1 MSSSLKLK
9 TIHGVF
15 WSLFERIGQQG
26 IQLVISII
34 LARLLLP
41 AQFGLIAMLA
51 IFMAIAQSFLD
62 SGFGSALIQKKD
74 TTQVDSCS
82 IFYFNI
88 FVGIVAA
95 GLLCLAAPWIAAFY
109 EEPALIPLTRF
120 LSLNLVINS
129 FALIQSTL
137 LIKHIDFKTQLKVS
151 IAATMVSGIIGVT
164 LAYRGFGVWSL
175 AIQSVTSTLFR
186 TVLLWFFNKWRPS
199 LVFSFAALKS
209 MFAYGSK
216 LLFSG
221 LLDTVFQNIYLI
233 VIGKIF
239 TATDLGFY
247 SRAKSC
253 TRLTSE
259 NLTSSVSRV
268 TFPVFSKVQDD
279 ISRLKRGAQK
289 AMTTLVFLNFPMMT
303 GLLLIAKPLVLVLL
317 TEKWLPCV
325 QYLQLLCVMGLLYPL
340 HVINLNVL
348 KAKGR
353 SDLFLRLEVLKKI
366 LVVIAITVTYRWG
379 IQAMI
384 YGQIGVDI
392 LGYYLNSYYTGRL
405 IGYPLK
411 EQIFDLL
418 PYFGMAAVMGIGV
431 YCLQLLPFPNNWSL
445 LISQVLTGVIIYGA
459 MSLIFKMSAFLEIV
473 EIVRNR
479 PKPSTAQLGLESEG
493 IY

>member
-9 TIHGVF
+9 TVHGVF
-15 WSLFERIGQQG
+15 WSLLERVGQQG
-26 IQLVISII
+26 IQAVIFII

-41 AQFGLIAMLA
+41 AQFGLIAMLT
-51 IFMAIAQSFLD
+51 IFMAIAQAFLN

-74 TTQVDSCS
+74 ATHVDSCS

-88 FVGIVAA
+88 VVGIVAA

-109 EEPALIPLTRF
+109 EEPALTALTRF

-137 LIKHIDFKTQLKVS
+137 LVKHVDFKTQLKVS
-151 IAATMVSGIIGVT
+151 ITATIISGIIGVT

-175 AIQSVTSTLFR
+175 AIQSVTSTLFS
-186 TVLLWFFNKWRPS
+186 TVLLWFFNNWRPS

-209 MFAYGSK
+209 MFTFGSR
-216 LLFSG
+216 LLFSS
-221 LLDTVFQNIYLI
+221 LIDTVFRNIYLV

-253 TRLTSE
+253 IRLSAE
-259 NLTSSVSRV
+259 NLTLSVSRV

-279 ISRLKRGAQK
+279 ISRLKRGVQK
-289 AMTTLVFLNFPMMT
+289 ALTTLVFLNFPLMT

-317 TEKWLPCV
+317 TEKWAPCV
-325 QYLQLLCVMGLLYPL
+325 PYLQLLCVMGLLYPL

-348 KAKGR
+348 MAKGR
-353 SDLFLRLEVLKKI
+353 SDLFLRLEVLKTI
-366 LVVIAITVTYRWG
+366 LVVIAIAISYRWG
-379 IQAMI
+379 ITAMI
-384 YGQIGVDI
+384 YGQICVSI

-405 IGYPLK
+405 IGYPLR
-411 EQIFDLL
+411 EQVVDLL
-418 PYFGMAAVMGIGV
+418 PYLGMAVAMGIGV
-431 YCLQLLPFPNNWSL
+431 HCIGLLPFPNNWTL
-445 LISQVLTGVIIYGA
+445 LISQVLAGVIIYVA
-459 MSLIFKMSAFLEIV
+459 LNRIFRTSAFSEIV
-473 EIVRNR
+473 DLLRDTL
-479 PKPSTAQLGLESEG
+479 KPLMSQFAFLR
-493 IY
+493 

>member
-1 MSSSLKLK
+1 MR
-9 TIHGVF
+9 V
-15 WSLFERIGQQG
+15 
-26 IQLVISII
+26 VISII
-34 LARLLLP
+34 LARVLLP

-74 TTQVDSCS
+74 ATQVDSCS

-88 FVGIVAA
+88 VVGIFAA

-109 EEPALIPLTRF
+109 EEPALMPLTRF

-129 FALIQSTL
+129 FALVQSTL
-137 LIKHIDFKTQLKVS
+137 LVRRIDFKTQLKVS
-151 IAATMVSGIIGVT
+151 IVATIGSGIIGIT

-175 AIQSVTSTLFR
+175 AIQSVTSAIFR

-209 MFAYGSK
+209 MFAFGSK
-216 LLFSG
+216 MLFSG
-221 LLDTVFQNIYLI
+221 LFDTIFRNIYLV

-253 TRLTSE
+253 TRLSTE

-268 TFPVFSKVQDD
+268 TFPAFSSIQDD
-279 ISRLKRGAQK
+279 NSRLKRGVQK
-289 AMTTLVFLNFPMMT
+289 ALSTLNFLNFPMMI
-303 GLLLIAKPLVLVLL
+303 GLLVTAKPLVLVLL

-325 QYLQLLCVMGLLYPL
+325 PYLQLLCVMGLLYPL
-340 HVINLNVL
+340 NVINLNVL

-353 SDLFLRLEVLKKI
+353 SDLFLRLEILKKI
-366 LVVIAITVTYRWG
+366 LTVISIALTYRWG
-379 IQAMI
+379 VKAMI
-384 YGQIGVDI
+384 TGHICIVSVPA
-392 LGYYLNSYYTGRL
+392 YYLNSYYTGRF

-418 PYFGMAAVMGIGV
+418 PYLGMAVVMGIGV
-431 YCLQLLPFPNNWSL
+431 YCLQLLPFPNMWSL
-445 LISQVLTGVIIYGA
+445 LISQVVVGILIYLGSSWAFRVSGFVEVIDILGDK
-459 MSLIFKMSAFLEIV
+459 LKLRKPRLVFL
-473 EIVRNR
+473 
-479 PKPSTAQLGLESEG
+479 K
-493 IY
+493 

>member
-1 MSSSLKLK
+1 MNRSLKTK

-15 WSLFERIGQQG
+15 WSLLERGGQQG

-34 LARLLLP
+34 LARVLLP

-74 TTQVDSCS
+74 ATHVDTCS

-88 FVGIVAA
+88 LVGIIAA

-109 EEPALIPLTRF
+109 EEPALTPLTRF
-120 LSLNLVINS
+120 LSLNLIIGS

-151 IAATMVSGIIGVT
+151 IAATIGSGIIGIT

-175 AIQSVTSTLFR
+175 AIQSVTSALFR

-199 LVFSFAALKS
+199 LVFSFAALKN
-209 MFAYGSK
+209 MFAFGSK
-216 LLFSG
+216 MLFSG
-221 LLDTVFQNIYLI
+221 LLDTVFRNIYLV
-233 VIGKIF
+233 VIGKLF

-247 SRAKSC
+247 TRAKSC
-253 TRLTSE
+253 TRLSTE

-268 TFPVFSKVQDD
+268 TFPVFSRIQDD
-279 ISRLKRGAQK
+279 NSRLKRGVQK
-289 AMTTLVFLNFPMMT
+289 ALATLNFLNFPMMI
-303 GLLLIAKPLVLVLL
+303 GLLVTAKPLVLVLL

-325 QYLQLLCVMGLLYPL
+325 PYLQLLCVMGLLYPL

-348 KAKGR
+348 TAKGR
-353 SDLFLRLEVLKKI
+353 SDLFLRLEILKKI
-366 LVVIAITVTYRWG
+366 LTVISIAITYRWG
-379 IQAMI
+379 IMAMI
-384 YGQIGVDI
+384 TGHICIVSVPA
-392 LGYYLNSYYTGRL
+392 YYLNSYYTGRF

-411 EQIFDLL
+411 EQILDLF
-418 PYFGMAAVMGIGV
+418 PYLGITVVMGIGV

-445 LISQVLTGVIIYGA
+445 LVSQVLAGIIIYTG
-459 MSLIFKMSAFLEIV
+459 SAWAFGIAAFSEIV
-473 EIVRNR
+473 DVLRNTL
-479 PKPSTAQLGLESEG
+479 KPLMSQVEFLG
-493 IY
+493 

>member
-1 MSSSLKLK
+1 MTHSLKSK
-9 TIHGVF
+9 TLHGIF
-15 WSLFERIGQQG
+15 WSLLERGGQQG

-34 LARLLLP
+34 LARILLP

-74 TTQVDSCS
+74 ATQVDSCS

-88 FVGIVAA
+88 VVGIVAA

-129 FALIQSTL
+129 FALIQSAL
-137 LIKHIDFKTQLKVS
+137 LVRRVDFKTQLKVS
-151 IAATMVSGIIGVT
+151 IVATIGSGTIGII

-175 AIQSVTSTLFR
+175 AIQSVTSTIFR
-186 TVLLWFFNKWRPS
+186 TVLLWFFTKWRPS

-209 MFAYGSK
+209 MFAFGSK

-221 LLDTVFQNIYLI
+221 LLDTIFRNIYLVI
-233 VIGKIF
+233 IGKIF

-253 TRLTSE
+253 TRLSTE
-259 NLTSSVSRV
+259 NLTSSISRV
-268 TFPVFSKVQDD
+268 TFPVFSSIQDD
-279 ISRLKRGAQK
+279 NSRLRRGVQK
-289 AMTTLVFLNFPMMT
+289 ALTTLNFLNFPMMI
-303 GLLLIAKPLVLVLL
+303 GLLVIAKPLVLVLL

-325 QYLQLLCVMGLLYPL
+325 PYLQLLCVVGLLLPL

-348 KAKGR
+348 MAKGR
-353 SDLFLRLEVLKKI
+353 SDLFLRLEVLKKV
-366 LVVIAITVTYRWG
+366 LVVIAIAVTYRWG

-384 YGQIGVDI
+384 YGQIGVSI
-392 LGYYLNSYYTGRL
+392 LAYYLNSYYTGRF
-405 IGYPLK
+405 ISYPLR

-418 PYFGMAAVMGIGV
+418 PYLGMAIVMGIAV
-431 YCLQLLPFPNNWSL
+431 YALQLLPFPNNWSL
-445 LISQVLTGVIIYGA
+445 LVSQVLAGVIIYGA
-459 MSLIFKMSAFLEIV
+459 MNLIFRTSAFSEI
-473 EIVRNR
+473 IDLLRDML
-479 PKPSTAQLGLESEG
+479 KPHTAHLDFKP
-493 IY
+493 

>member
-1 MSSSLKLK
+1 MSRSLNSK
-9 TIHGVF
+9 TVHGVF
-15 WSLFERIGQQG
+15 WSLFERGGRQG

-34 LARLLLP
+34 LARVLLP
-41 AQFGLIAMLA
+41 AQFGLIGMLV

-74 TTQVDSCS
+74 ATHVDSCS

-88 FVGIVAA
+88 VVGIVAA

-109 EEPALIPLTRF
+109 EEPALTPLTRF
-120 LSLNLVINS
+120 LSLNMVVNS
-129 FALIQSTL
+129 FALVQSTL
-137 LIKHIDFKTQLKVS
+137 LIRRIDFKMQFKVS
-151 IAATMVSGIIGVT
+151 IVATIGSGIIGIT

-175 AIQSVTSTLFR
+175 AIQSVTSAIFR

-209 MFAYGSK
+209 MFAFGSK

-221 LLDTVFQNIYLI
+221 LLDTIFRNIYLV

-253 TRLTSE
+253 TQLSTE
-259 NLTSSVSRV
+259 NLTSSISRV
-268 TFPVFSKVQDD
+268 TFPVFSSIQDD
-279 ISRLKRGAQK
+279 NSRLKRGVQK
-289 AMTTLVFLNFPMMT
+289 ALNTLNFLNFPMMI
-303 GLLLIAKPLVLVLL
+303 GLLVTAKPLVLVLL

-325 QYLQLLCVMGLLYPL
+325 PYLQLLCFVGLLYPL

-353 SDLFLRLEVLKKI
+353 SDLFLRLEILKKI
-366 LVVIAITVTYRWG
+366 LVVIAIAVTYRWG

-384 YGQIGVDI
+384 YGQITVSV
-392 LGYYLNSYYTGRL
+392 LAYYLNSYYTGRF

-411 EQIFDLL
+411 EQVFDLL
-418 PYFGMAAVMGIGV
+418 PYLGMAVVMGIGV
-431 YCLQLLPFPNNWSL
+431 YSLQLLPFPNNWSL
-445 LISQVLTGVIIYGA
+445 LITQFLAGIIIYTGLA
-459 MSLIFKMSAFLEIV
+459 WAFGIAAFSEIVDVLRDTLKPRMSQFAFL
-473 EIVRNR
+473 R
-479 PKPSTAQLGLESEG
+479 
-493 IY
+493 

>member
-1 MSSSLKLK
+1 MSRSLKLK
-9 TIHGVF
+9 TIHGIF
-15 WSLFERIGQQG
+15 WSLLECGGQQG

-51 IFMAIAQSFLD
+51 IFMAIAQSFLS

-74 TTQVDSCS
+74 ATHVDSCS

-88 FVGIVAA
+88 VVGIVAA

-109 EEPALIPLTRF
+109 EEPALTPLTRF

-129 FALIQSTL
+129 FALVQSTL
-137 LIKHIDFKTQLKVS
+137 LARRIDFKTQLKVS
-151 IAATMVSGIIGVT
+151 IVATIGSGIIGIT

-175 AIQSVTSTLFR
+175 AIQSVTGTIFR

-199 LVFSFAALKS
+199 LVFSFAALKG
-209 MFAYGSK
+209 MFAFGSK

-221 LLDTVFQNIYLI
+221 LLDTIFRNIYLV
-233 VIGKIF
+233 VIGRIF

-253 TRLTSE
+253 TRLSTE
-259 NLTSSVSRV
+259 NLTSSISRV
-268 TFPVFSKVQDD
+268 TFPVFSSIQDD
-279 ISRLKRGAQK
+279 NSRLKRGVQK
-289 AMTTLVFLNFPMMT
+289 ALTTLNFLNLPMMI
-303 GLLLIAKPLVLVLL
+303 GLLVTAKPLVLVLL

-325 QYLQLLCVMGLLYPL
+325 PYLQLLCVVGLLYPL
-340 HVINLNVL
+340 HAINLNVL
-348 KAKGR
+348 MAKGR

-366 LVVIAITVTYRWG
+366 LVVISITVTYRWG

-384 YGQIGVDI
+384 YGQIGVS
-392 LGYYLNSYYTGRL
+392 LLAYYLNSYYTGRF

-418 PYFGMAAVMGIGV
+418 PYLGMAVVMGIGV
-431 YCLQLLPFPNNWSL
+431 CSLQLLPFPNNWSL
-445 LISQVLTGVIIYGA
+445 LISQVLSGIIIYTGLA
-459 MSLIFKMSAFLEIV
+459 WAFGISAFSEIV
-473 EIVRNR
+473 DVLRDTL
-479 PKPSTAQLGLESEG
+479 KPRMSQFAFLNSN
-493 IY
+493 